1 MSPNPRR
8 RAWALL
14 VVLCPAVY
22 GAAFTARQIFAPGI
36 VPVAFAEEAQSSFAV
51 QLAFLLRAIE
61 MTAGLSGILL
71 LIAALGTLAS
81 ARTGKAAKRMPCP

>member
-1 MSPNPRR
+1 MSSIPQW
-8 RAWALL
+8 RAWSQLFLL
-14 VVLCPAVY
+14 CLAVY

-36 VPVAFAEEAQSSFAV
+36 VPVAFAEEAQSPFAV

-71 LIAALGTLAS
+71 LIVAFGALVR
-81 ARTGKAAKRMPCP
+81 ARSGKAAKRMPCP

>member
-1 MSPNPRR
+1 MSPNPQR
-8 RAWALL
+8 RAWSRLFLL
-14 VVLCPAVY
+14 CLVVY
-22 GAAFTARQIFAPGI
+22 GAAFAARQIFAPGI

-61 MTAGLSGILL
+61 MIAGLSGILL
-71 LIAALGTLAS
+71 LIAAFGALVN